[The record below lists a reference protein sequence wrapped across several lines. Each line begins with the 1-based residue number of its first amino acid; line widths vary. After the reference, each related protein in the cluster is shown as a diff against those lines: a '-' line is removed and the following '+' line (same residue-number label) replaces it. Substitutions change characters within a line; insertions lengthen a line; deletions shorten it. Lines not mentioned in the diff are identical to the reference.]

1 MRVGLLGPLTVEVDG
16 RPVEVGGAR
25 LRTLLVRL
33 ALEPGRFVPLDQLV
47 DALWP
52 DGTPGGGSGARGG
65 QAPADPANAVQ
76 SLVSR
81 LRKTL
86 GAGNPALESG
96 PGGYRLNIAPGDVD
110 ACCFERLAAEGRAAL
125 RADEPSSATR
135 LLREALDLWR
145 GPALADSGGERGAV
159 VARWEELRLAATED
173 LIEASGLAAE
183 TRAGA
188 IAELQELI
196 VANPLRERL
205 VALLIRALHADGR
218 QAEALAA
225 FEECRLRLAD
235 RLGADPS
242 PELRGAHTAVLRA
255 GARPPRTGNLR
266 APLTSFVGRA
276 GDVQR
281 LATQVADSRLVT
293 LVGPGGA
300 GKTRLATTVSAA
312 LGRQLS
318 DGAWLVELA
327 PVAEAAEVPAVVLR
341 TLTAGGLGQPE
352 SGMRPRRIDLLDQ
365 LAEAL
370 TLPGVL
376 LVLDNCEHVVDAAA
390 KLSEELLGRCP
401 KLRILATSREP
412 LGILGETL
420 FPVGPLPLP
429 GLLPLPGPLP
439 PGLSPPLALQ
449 PGRDPA
455 VTGGPATV
463 LDSATTRDRAM
474 TDGRALTRDR
484 AMTAAWASASPAVQL
499 LRDRAAAVRP
509 GFTVTDDN
517 VGAVVEICRR
527 LDGLPLG
534 IELAAAR
541 LRSFTPEQLAA
552 RLDDRFRLL
561 TGGSRTALPRHRTLH
576 AVVAWSWDLLGPQE
590 REFAESLAVFPGTFD
605 ADAAAAVSG
614 AADAEALLDVLVDRS
629 LLQVAGGG
637 RVRYRMLETIREFAL
652 EELGRR
658 GGAGP
663 ARAAHAA
670 HFLALMEEAEPH
682 LRTGAQVEWL
692 DRLRPEQDNL
702 HAAVAHVCDTG
713 DALSAFRLGA
723 ASGWF
728 WIFEDSHAEAVLW
741 LRRIL
746 AVADSGPDP
755 VPTDLRL
762 VVTSMYV
769 VNSGFAGD
777 FQVAAEQLDELVSL
791 AAAVPPG
798 GHPFVEL
805 IEPVVLLF
813 RDDSERGGEVIR
825 RRLDGSVDPWTRAM
839 LLSILGLLHENDGDI
854 DGMVRELNAAAA
866 QFRRVGERWGLA
878 MTLAS
883 VADAHTR
890 RGDFAAAI
898 THLEESIE
906 LHSQLGVHSSGAYL
920 RISMAAL
927 RRHTDGPQVARALLR
942 AFVEDA
948 RQPARDVSRAML
960 ELGHLIRAEGDID
973 EADRLYLEAWRLQ
986 QQSLLVAPQY
996 KAIVLAARAE
1006 VDVARGEHDLARA
1019 RLAEALDLALP
1030 ARDMPVVGRL
1040 AVTFAGLVRALGD
1053 HVRAAELLGA
1063 AERLAGTRDAANAD
1077 WTGRLAQ
1084 LRADLGAAAF
1094 DAALARGMDM
1104 PRARALELVI
1114 P

>member
-25 LRTLLVRL
+25 LRALLVRL

-65 QAPADPANAVQ
+65 PAPADPANAVQ

-86 GAGNPALESG
+86 GGGHPALESG

-110 ACCFERLAAEGRAAL
+110 ACRFERLVAEGRRAL
-125 RADEPSSATR
+125 RADDPRSATR

-145 GPALADSGGERGAV
+145 GPALADAGEHGAV
-159 VARWEELRLAATED
+159 VARWDELRLAATED

-235 RLGADPS
+235 QLGADPS
-242 PELRGAHTAVLRA
+242 PELRDAHTAVLRA
-255 GARPPRTGNLR
+255 EARPPRAGNLR

-276 GDVQR
+276 DDVER

-300 GKTRLATTVSAA
+300 GKTRLATTVAVA
-312 LGRQLS
+312 VGRLLS

-341 TLTAGGLGQPE
+341 TLTAGGLVQPE
-352 SGMRPRRIDLLDQ
+352 SAMRPRRVDLLDQ

-429 GLLPLPGPLP
+429 DPPA
-439 PGLSPPLALQ
+439 PGLSPPGPPP
-449 PGRDPA
+449 PGRHPAVTRDPA
-455 VTGGPATV
+455 TSRDQAMTGG
-463 LDSATTRDRAM
+463 RAM
-474 TDGRALTRDR
+474 ARDQ
-484 AMTAAWASASPAVQL
+484 AMTAARASASPAVQL

-509 GFTVTDDN
+509 GFRVTDDN
-517 VGAVVEICRR
+517 AGAVVEICRR

-670 HFLALMEEAEPH
+670 YFLALMEEAEPH
-682 LRTGAQVEWL
+682 LRTGAQLEWL

-702 HAAVAHVCDTG
+702 HAAVAHVCDAG
-713 DALSAFRLGA
+713 DALGAFRLGA
-723 ASGWF
+723 ASGWL
-728 WIFEDSHAEAVLW
+728 WMFEDNHAEAALW

-755 VPTDLRL
+755 VPADLRL

-777 FQVAAEQLDELVSL
+777 FQVAPEQLDELVSL

-813 RDDSERGGEVIR
+813 RDDSERGGEIIR

-839 LLSILGLLHENDGDI
+839 LLSILGHLHENDGDI
-854 DGMVRELNAAAA
+854 DGMVRELNASAAE
-866 QFRRVGERWGLA
+866 FRRVGERWGLA

-883 VADAHTR
+883 VADAHAR

-898 THLEESIE
+898 AHFEESIE
-906 LHSQLGVHSSGAYL
+906 LHSQLGVHSSEAYL
-920 RISMAAL
+920 RVRMAAL
-927 RRHTDGPQVARALLR
+927 RRLTDGPEVAGTLLR

-948 RQPARDVSRAML
+948 RQPARDVSHAML
-960 ELGHLIRAEGDID
+960 ELGHLARAGGDVD

-986 QQSLLVAPQY
+986 QQSPLVAPQY

-1019 RLAEALDLALP
+1019 RLAEALELALA

-1040 AVTFAGLVRALGD
+1040 AVALAGLVGALGD
-1053 HVRAAELLGA
+1053 PVRAAELLGA
-1063 AERLAGTRDAANAD
+1063 AERLAGARDAANAD

-1084 LRADLGAAAF
+1084 LRADLGATAF
-1094 DAALARGMDM
+1094 ETALARGMDM
-1104 PRARALELVI
+1104 PRAKALELVT